1 MVEIVKAPSVLA
13 DTELAGLLDSYDAMI
28 GELSPRNATAVWER
42 AGAGAQDDV
51 RRSDAPPSRGDVN
64 LRLSDAYSQTSKS
77 FSETDLHDVDGMLD
91 RISRLVGDLV
101 YQEGEQL
108 LEVDTLAQLASF
120 APGRLCSRFAERD
133 AEIALPSAEDT
144 RCAVLFADISGF
156 TSLTERLAEK
166 GAVGAEELTAALNR
180 YFGQLIDI
188 IDEFGGDVLKFAG
201 DALLATFEDR
211 RVTAENRHEG
221 EDLTDA
227 SARATAASLV
237 IQKQMLDFP
246 EVEGTKLSLK
256 IGLAAGDL
264 RMLHLGGVFGRC
276 ELLMV
281 GEPLRELGDANDL
294 AGPGDIIAAASL
306 WNRID
311 ELADGA
317 PLQDGAVRVMSLS
330 RPADDFKC
338 TDSSGQSILT
348 DAPFRAD
355 SIAAI
360 RGYIPAAIYS
370 RLAAGQ
376 TDWLGELRKVT
387 VVFANL
393 PGFNIHTRLDD
404 AQKVMTVLQQTI
416 YHFEGSLNKLS
427 VDDKG
432 VSLLAGFG
440 LPPVAHEDDAARAIG
455 AALALKERIN
465 ELGWECS
472 IGVAT
477 GRIFCG
483 AYGNEERREYTMIG
497 DTVNTSARLMQAAKR
512 GILSD
517 QMTHAAAMSQFD
529 FATLDPLSMKGKKEP
544 VACFRPIHRRAAT
557 RKTSARQ
564 VTVFGRK
571 AERELFRDLLL
582 DLLDRDQRSL
592 LLLEGD
598 AGIGKSHIAYACAQ
612 QAEVQGCRIL
622 HGHGDAIDRSTPWF
636 AWRSVFEELLDA
648 ETLPENQDELEAAI
662 CSRIELD
669 HELRK
674 LLPLMSS
681 VLPFGWIENE
691 WTAQMKGAIRADNT
705 NRLLARLLELA
716 ATQQPMVL
724 QLEDLHYFDSA
735 SLGLLR
741 VVAGHVP
748 RLLTLATSRPLP
760 WLLPKELRAVVS
772 EDSSHQ
778 VTLGPLAAEDSVRM
792 VERILGVERMPR
804 PVEKLV
810 RLRTQGRPL
819 YVEELAYALRDTGT
833 VSVTDGVA
841 KLVGDLEEFEAREV
855 SGSLEGVIINRV
867 DRLPPAEQLTL
878 KVASVVGYEFV
889 SSLLHDV
896 FPIEKDRQHL
906 ETYLSSL
913 DQSKLIRSVAGDHGA
928 EHSFRNRTLRDVA
941 YNLVLVKHRTEL
953 HAEIAAWIEDKH
965 AADLDSQY
973 PRLAEHWQQAGNL
986 SRAIECLEAAGQNA
1000 LINNAN
1006 REAVTFYRKTLELA
1020 EQISERFD
1028 RIREGRWH
1036 RKYGEALYRVGEV
1049 PASMREL
1056 RKALRLLGHADSESI
1071 IGQLINGNVEMVRQF
1086 ATRIRRRVTKASKAA
1101 PNEALLESV
1110 RAYERLVE
1118 IQYQRTDMP
1127 AFLLATFRALNLAER
1142 YGFSP
1147 ELARCY
1153 SNVSAMTSAMMLSKA
1168 ADRYTERAKRVAE
1181 KSKDLSTT
1189 AYVQTINSVHF
1200 IGQGKWEAARE
1211 TLDQALELCTSI
1223 GDHRRW
1229 SEATALTLN
1238 LSCWSGEW
1246 DRLARHARKLCAAAD
1261 SGLGI
1266 QVATWAYGWLLWVES
1281 ARDPSSA
1288 AVLAAEVELR
1298 HWLDADEELALADE
1312 VLARGGLL
1320 FARLRRGELTS
1331 ALEIADQIEN
1341 VIGNAQPVA
1350 VYLLPV
1356 YSALVD
1362 LYTAV
1367 CVAKPDVSIK
1377 RKMIS
1382 RLRRMQRR
1390 LAIFS
1395 MLIPISSP
1403 LKCLCDGRIHQL
1415 KGRTSR
1421 ARRSL
1426 RKGLQVSERYRM
1438 PYFSALLEFELGR
1451 IVGSEP
1457 DGQALTA
1464 SAQARF
1470 LAMGISHSPV
1480 SS

>member
-13 DTELAGLLDSYDAMI
+13 DAELSELLDSFDALL
-28 GELSPRNATAVWER
+28 GELSPRNSTAVWDHSSQ
-42 AGAGAQDDV
+42 GNT
-51 RRSDAPPSRGDVN
+51 GDVN
-64 LRLSDAYSQTSKS
+64 LRISDTYSQSSKS
-77 FSETDLHDVDGMLD
+77 ISETDLSDVDGMLD

-101 YQEGEQL
+101 YQECGQL
-108 LEVDTLAQLASF
+108 LEADTLAQLASF
-120 APGRLCSRFAERD
+120 APGRLCTRFAERE
-133 AEIALPSAEDT
+133 AEIPLPSAEDVS
-144 RCAVLFADISGF
+144 CAVLFADISGF
-156 TSLTERLAEK
+156 TNLTERLAEK

-188 IDEFGGDVLKFAG
+188 IDDFGGDVLKFAG

-211 RVTAENRHEG
+211 GEGRVLEAGH
-221 EDLTDA
+221 LTDA
-227 SARATAASLV
+227 SARAAAASLV
-237 IQKQMLDFP
+237 IQNQMLDFP
-246 EVEGTKLSLK
+246 AVEGTKLSLK

-306 WNRID
+306 WKRI
-311 ELADGA
+311 EGVAVGSPMSDGN
-317 PLQDGAVRVMSLS
+317 VRVETLGRSTG
-330 RPADDFKC
+330 DFVC
-338 TDSSGQSILT
+338 SDSSGQSLLT
-348 DAPFRAD
+348 AAPFRAD

-465 ELGWECS
+465 ELGCECS

-517 QMTHAAAMSQFD
+517 RATHAAAMSQFD
-529 FATLDPLSMKGKKEP
+529 FATLDPLAMKGKKDP
-544 VACFRPIHRRAAT
+544 VACFRPIQRRAAT

-571 AERELFRDLLL
+571 PERELFRELLL
-582 DLLDRDQRSL
+582 DLLDRDQSSV

-598 AGIGKSHIAYACAQ
+598 AGIGKSHIAYASAQ

-622 HGHGDAIDRSTPWF
+622 HGHGDAIEQSTPWF
-636 AWRSVFEELLDA
+636 AWRSVFEQILDA
-648 ETLPENQDELEAAI
+648 DTLPQASDELEAAV
-662 CSRIELD
+662 CSRVELD
-669 HELRK
+669 EELKK

-681 VLPFGWIENE
+681 VLPLGWSENE
-691 WTAQMKGAIRADNT
+691 WTSQMKGAIRSDNT
-705 NRLLARLLELA
+705 NRLLTRFIEHAVAQKPL
-716 ATQQPMVL
+716 VL
-724 QLEDLHYFDSA
+724 VLEDLHYVDSA

-741 VVAGHVP
+741 LVAGKVD
-748 RLLTLATSRPLP
+748 RLLCLVTTRPLP
-760 WLLPKELRAVVS
+760 RPLPKELQMLLAES
-772 EDSSHQ
+772 TSHQ
-778 VTLGPLAAEDSVRM
+778 TLLGPLSADDSVRM
-792 VERILGVERMPR
+792 VERILGAERLPR
-804 PVEKLV
+804 PVEQLV
-810 RLRTQGRPL
+810 RSRTQGQPL
-819 YVEELAYALRDTGT
+819 YVEELAYALRDTKT
-833 VSVTDGVA
+833 VCVIDAAA
-841 KLVGDLEEFEAREV
+841 KLVGNLDEFEAREV

-867 DRLPPAEQLTL
+867 DRLPPPEQLTL
-878 KVASVVGYEFV
+878 KVASVVGYEFASAV
-889 SSLLHDV
+889 LRDV
-896 FPIEKDRQHL
+896 FPIKKEREHL
-906 ETYLSSL
+906 ETHLSSL
-913 DQSKLIRSVAGDHGA
+913 DRSKLIRSLNADQDA
-928 EHSFRNRTLRDVA
+928 EHSFRNRTVRDVA

-953 HAEIAAWIEDKH
+953 HAEIAEWIEDKH
-965 AADLDSQY
+965 AADLDGQY
-973 PRLAEHWQQAGNL
+973 PRLAENWQQAGNL
-986 SRAIECLEAAGQNA
+986 TRAIECLESAGQNA

-1006 REAVTFYRKTLELA
+1006 REAVTFYRRTLELA
-1020 EQISERFD
+1020 ERASESFD
-1028 RIREGRWH
+1028 SIREGRWH

-1056 RKALRLLGHADSESI
+1056 RKALRILGHADSESMV
-1071 IGQLINGNVEMVRQF
+1071 GQLLNGNVEMLRQLV
-1086 ATRIRRRVTKASKAA
+1086 TRILRRFTKSSQAA
-1101 PNEALLESV
+1101 PSEALIESI

-1127 AFLLATFRALNLAER
+1127 AFLLATFRALNLAEQ

-1153 SNVSAMTSAMMLSKA
+1153 SNVSAMVSAMLLPNA
-1168 ADRYTERAKRVAE
+1168 ADRYTERAKLVAT
-1181 KSKDLSTT
+1181 KSNDLSTT

-1200 IGQGKWEAARE
+1200 IGQGNWETARE

-1238 LSCWSGEW
+1238 LSCWNGEW
-1246 DRLARHARKLCAAAD
+1246 DRLAKHARKLRDAAD
-1261 SGLGI
+1261 TGLGI

-1281 ARDPSSA
+1281 AKDPHSEE
-1288 AVLAAEVELR
+1288 VLDAERELQ

-1320 FARLRRGELTS
+1320 FARLRRGEWSS
-1331 ALEIADQIEN
+1331 ALEIADQIET

-1362 LYTAV
+1362 LYSAGCAAEPGAAT
-1367 CVAKPDVSIK
+1367 
-1377 RKMIS
+1377 RKKMMS

-1395 MLIPISSP
+1395 LVIPISSP
-1403 LKCLCDGRIHQL
+1403 LKRLCDGRINLLNGRVAQARSSFR
-1415 KGRTSR
+1415 KGRKR
-1421 ARRSL
+1421 
-1426 RKGLQVSERYRM
+1426 SERFRM
-1438 PYFSALLEFELGR
+1438 PYFTALLEFELAR
-1451 IVGSEP
+1451 IVKGENE
-1457 DGQALTA
+1457 GRELAM
-1464 SAQARF
+1464 SAQHCFAK
-1470 LAMGISHSPV
+1470 LGMNCSPM
-1480 SS
+1480 S

>member
-13 DTELAGLLDSYDAMI
+13 DSELSELLDSFDAMI
-28 GELSPRNATAVWER
+28 GEISPRNATAVWER
-42 AGAGAQDDV
+42 ASQKNTGQENTGQENTG
-51 RRSDAPPSRGDVN
+51 SVN
-64 LRLSDAYSQTSKS
+64 LRLSDAYSQSCES
-77 FSETDLHDVDGMLD
+77 LSEHDLHDADGMLD

-101 YQEGEQL
+101 YQEGEHL
-108 LEVDTLAQLASF
+108 LEADTLAQLASF
-120 APGRLCSRFAERD
+120 APGRLCTRFAARD
-133 AEIALPSAEDT
+133 SEIALPSAEDVS
-144 RCAVLFADISGF
+144 CAVLFADISGF

-166 GAVGAEELTAALNR
+166 GVVGAEELTAALNR

-188 IDEFGGDVLKFAG
+188 IDDFGGDVLKFAG

-211 RVTAENRHEG
+211 EHG
-221 EDLTDA
+221 ETPDGDDLKDA
-227 SARATAASLV
+227 SARAAAASLV
-237 IQKQMLDFP
+237 IQEQMLDFP

-294 AGPGDIIAAASL
+294 AGPGDIIAADSL
-306 WNRID
+306 WQRI
-311 ELADGA
+311 EHHSEGEKLADGN
-317 PLQDGAVRVMSLS
+317 VRVKLLN
-330 RPADDFKC
+330 RPADEFQC
-338 TDSSGQSILT
+338 SDSSGQSMLAA
-348 DAPFRAD
+348 APFRAD
-355 SIAAI
+355 SISAI

-404 AQKVMTVLQQTI
+404 AQKVMTALQQTI

-512 GILSD
+512 GILADKS
-517 QMTHAAAMSQFD
+517 THAAAMSQFD
-529 FATLDPLSMKGKKEP
+529 FATLDPLSMKGKKDP
-544 VACFRPIHRRAAT
+544 VACFRPIQRRAAT

-571 AERELFRDLLL
+571 PERELFKELLL
-582 DLLDRDQRSL
+582 DLLDRDQRSV

-622 HGHGDAIDRSTPWF
+622 HGNGDAIERSTPWF
-636 AWRSVFEELLDA
+636 AWRSVFEEILDV
-648 ETLPENQDELEAAI
+648 ESLPQEAGELEAAV
-662 CSRIELD
+662 CSRVELD
-669 HELRK
+669 DELK
-674 LLPLMSS
+674 NLLPLMSS
-681 VLPFGWIENE
+681 VLPLGWTENK
-691 WTAQMKGAIRADNT
+691 WTSQMKGAIRADNT
-705 NRLLARLLELA
+705 NRLLARVLEHAAQQERLVLL
-716 ATQQPMVL
+716 
-724 QLEDLHYFDSA
+724 LEDLHYFDSA

-741 VVAGHVP
+741 VVAGRVD
-748 RLLTLATSRPLP
+748 RLLSVVTARPLP
-760 WLLPKELRAVVS
+760 RPLPKELQAVLD
-772 EDSSHQ
+772 EASSHEM
-778 VTLGPLAAEDSVRM
+778 VLGPLAADDSVRL
-792 VERILGVERMPR
+792 VERILGADRLPR
-804 PVEKLV
+804 PVEELV
-810 RLRTQGRPL
+810 RTRTNGQPL
-819 YVEELAYALRDTGT
+819 YVEELAYALRDTKT
-833 VSVTDGVA
+833 VCVVDGAA
-841 KLVGDLEEFEAREV
+841 KLVEDLDEFEAREV

-867 DRLPPAEQLTL
+867 DRLPPPEQLTL
-878 KVASVVGYEFV
+878 KVASVVGYEFG

-896 FPIEKDRQHL
+896 FPIEKERQHL
-906 ETYLSSL
+906 EAYLASL
-913 DQSKLIRSVAGDHGA
+913 DHSKLIRSEGGDDES
-928 EHSFRNRTLRDVA
+928 EHSFRNRTFRDVA

-965 AADLDSQY
+965 AADLDGQY

-986 SRAIECLEAAGQNA
+986 LRAIECLESAGQNA

-1020 EQISERFD
+1020 EQSSESFD

-1056 RKALRLLGHADSESI
+1056 RKALRLLGHADSESVV
-1071 IGQLINGNVEMVRQF
+1071 GQLVNGNVEMVRQF
-1086 ATRIRRRVTKASKAA
+1086 ATRMRRRFMKVLKAA
-1101 PNEALLESV
+1101 PSEALLESI

-1153 SNVSAMTSAMMLSKA
+1153 SNVSAMTSAMMIPKS
-1168 ADRYTERAKRVAE
+1168 ADRYTERAKRVAAKAGE
-1181 KSKDLSTT
+1181 LSTT

-1200 IGQGKWEAARE
+1200 IGQGNWQAARE
-1211 TLDQALELCTSI
+1211 TLDEALELCTSI

-1229 SEATALTLN
+1229 SEATALTIN
-1238 LSCWSGEW
+1238 LSCWNGEW
-1246 DRLARHARKLCAAAD
+1246 DRLARHARRLCEAAD
-1261 SGLGI
+1261 TGLGI

-1281 ARDPSSA
+1281 ARDPHSA
-1288 AVLAAEVELR
+1288 AVSAAEVELK

-1320 FARLRRGELTS
+1320 FAHLRRGHLTE
-1331 ALEIADQIEN
+1331 ALEVAQQIET

-1367 CVAKPDVSIK
+1367 CAAEQDATIRLQMIK
-1377 RKMIS
+1377 

-1395 MLIPISSP
+1395 VVIPISSP
-1403 LKCLCDGRIHQL
+1403 LKSLCDGRISLL
-1415 KGRTSR
+1415 KGRPSR
-1421 ARRSL
+1421 ARRSF
-1426 RKGLQVSERYRM
+1426 RKGLQLSERYRM
-1438 PYFSALLEFELGR
+1438 PYFTALNELELARIADSEAESSALSRAATERFGKLGLDHLR
-1451 IVGSEP
+1451 M
-1457 DGQALTA
+1457 A
-1464 SAQARF
+1464 SSQ
-1470 LAMGISHSPV
+1470 
-1480 SS
+1480 

>member
-1 MVEIVKAPSVLA
+1 MVEIVKAPSVMA
-13 DTELAGLLDSYDAMI
+13 NAELAELLDSYDAMI

-42 AGAGAQDDV
+42 AIARDDGQPNGGLA
-51 RRSDAPPSRGDVN
+51 DAGDVK

-77 FSETDLHDVDGMLD
+77 LSETDLHDVDGMLD
-91 RISRLVGDLV
+91 RISRMVGDLV
-101 YQEGEQL
+101 YQECGQL

-120 APGRLCSRFAERD
+120 APGRLCTRFAERE
-133 AEIALPSAEDT
+133 AEIPLPSAEDVS
-144 RCAVLFADISGF
+144 CAVLFADISGF
-156 TSLTERLAEK
+156 TNLTERLAEK

-188 IDEFGGDVLKFAG
+188 IDDFGGDVLKFAG

-211 RVTAENRHEG
+211 REG
-221 EDLTDA
+221 EGLTDA

-237 IQKQMLDFP
+237 IQEQMLDFP

-306 WNRID
+306 WKRID
-311 ELADGA
+311 RLADGS
-317 PLQDGAVRVMSLS
+317 PLQDGAVRVESLS
-330 RPADDFKC
+330 RSADEFKC
-338 TDSSGQSILT
+338 SDSSGQSILT

-355 SIAAI
+355 SISAI

-370 RLAAGQ
+370 RLAAGH

-393 PGFNIHTRLDD
+393 PGFNIHTQLDD

-465 ELGWECS
+465 ALGWECS

-517 QMTHAAAMSQFD
+517 QTTHVAAMSQFD
-529 FATLDPLSMKGKKEP
+529 FATLDPLNMKGKKQP
-544 VACFRPIHRRAAT
+544 VACFRPIQRRAAS

-571 AERELFRDLLL
+571 PERELFRELLL
-582 DLLDRDQRSL
+582 DLLDREQRSL

-598 AGIGKSHIAYACAQ
+598 AGIGKSHVAYACAQ
-612 QAEVQGCRIL
+612 QAELQGCRIL
-622 HGHGDAIDRSTPWF
+622 HGHGDAIERSTPWF
-636 AWRSVFEELLDA
+636 AWRSVFEEVLDA
-648 ETLPENQDELEAAI
+648 ETLPKNQEELEAAI
-662 CSRIELD
+662 CERVELD
-669 HELRK
+669 VELRK

-705 NRLLARLLELA
+705 NRLLARMLELA
-716 ATQQPMVL
+716 AEQQPIVL

-741 VVAGHVP
+741 VVTGHVP
-748 RLLTLATSRPLP
+748 RLLTLATARPLP
-760 WLLPKELRAVVS
+760 RPLPKELQTVVS
-772 EDSSHQ
+772 EGSSHQ
-778 VTLGPLAAEDSVRM
+778 ISLGPLAAEDSVRM
-792 VERILGVERMPR
+792 VERVLGADRLPR
-804 PVEKLV
+804 PVEELV
-810 RLRTQGRPL
+810 RTRTNGQPL

-833 VSVTDGVA
+833 VCVVDGVA
-841 KLVGDLEEFEAREV
+841 KLVGDLDEFEAREV

-867 DRLPPAEQLTL
+867 DRLPPPEQLTL
-878 KVASVVGYEFV
+878 KVASVVGYEFA

-896 FPIEKDRQHL
+896 FPIEKECQHL
-906 ETYLSSL
+906 ETHLASL
-913 DQSKLIRSVAGDHGA
+913 DKSKLIRSVAGDLGA

-953 HAEIAAWIEDKH
+953 HAEISAWIETKH
-965 AADLDSQY
+965 AADLDGHF
-973 PRLAEHWQQAGNL
+973 PRLAEHWQLAGNL

-1020 EQISERFD
+1020 EQSSESFD

-1049 PASMREL
+1049 PSSMREL
-1056 RKALRLLGHADSESI
+1056 RKALHMLGHADSESI
-1071 IGQLINGNVEMVRQF
+1071 IGQLIHGNVEMLRQL
-1086 ATRIRRRVTKASKAA
+1086 ATRIRRRFTKVSKTA
-1101 PNEALLESV
+1101 PSEALLESI

-1127 AFLLATFRALNLAER
+1127 AFLLATFRSLNLAER

-1153 SNVSAMTSAMMLSKA
+1153 SNVSAMTSAMMIPKS
-1168 ADRYTERAKRVAE
+1168 ADRYTERAKRVAV
-1181 KSKDLSTT
+1181 KAGDRSTT

-1200 IGQGKWEAARE
+1200 IGHGKWEAARE

-1238 LSCWSGEW
+1238 LSCWNGEW
-1246 DRLARHARKLCAAAD
+1246 DRLARHARKLCDAAD
-1261 SGLGI
+1261 TGLGI

-1281 ARDPSSA
+1281 AKDPHSA

-1320 FARLRRGELTS
+1320 FASLRRGEWTK
-1331 ALEIADQIEN
+1331 AVEIADQIET

-1367 CVAKPDVSIK
+1367 CAAATDVSIK
-1377 RKMIS
+1377 REMMS

-1395 MLIPISSP
+1395 LVIPISSP
-1403 LKCLCDGRIHQL
+1403 LKRLCAGRIHL
-1415 KGRTSR
+1415 LNGRTSR
-1421 ARRSL
+1421 ARRSF
-1426 RKGLQVSERYRM
+1426 RKGLQLAERFRM
-1438 PYFSALLEFELGR
+1438 PYFTALNEFELARITEFESEGR
-1451 IVGSEP
+1451 
-1457 DGQALTA
+1457 QLTL
-1464 SAQARF
+1464 SAQNGFRR
-1470 LAMGISHSPV
+1470 LGISDIAISR
-1480 SS
+1480 

>member
-13 DTELAGLLDSYDAMI
+13 DAELAELLDSYDAMI
-28 GELSPRNATAVWER
+28 GELSPRNATAIWER
-42 AGAGAQDDV
+42 AIAQDDEPTNDV
-51 RRSDAPPSRGDVN
+51 QPDGGHVN
-64 LRLSDAYSQTSKS
+64 LRLSDAYSQTSQ
-77 FSETDLHDVDGMLD
+77 FLSETDLHDVDGMLD

-101 YQEGEQL
+101 YQECEHL
-108 LEVDTLAQLASF
+108 LEFDTLAQLASF

-133 AEIALPSAEDT
+133 SEIALPSAEDT
-144 RCAVLFADISGF
+144 SCAVLFADISGF

-188 IDEFGGDVLKFAG
+188 IDDFGGDVLKFAG

-211 RVTAENRHEG
+211 REG
-221 EDLTDA
+221 EDLTGA

-237 IQKQMLDFP
+237 IQEQMLDFP

-264 RMLHLGGVFGRC
+264 RMLHIGGVFGRC

-306 WNRID
+306 WKRID
-311 ELADGA
+311 KLADA
-317 PLQDGAVRVMSLS
+317 SPLQNGAVRVESMN
-330 RPADDFKC
+330 RRTDDFKC
-338 TDSSGQSILT
+338 SDSSGQSILT

-355 SIAAI
+355 SISAI

-404 AQKVMTVLQQTI
+404 AQKVMTTLQQTV

-455 AALALKERIN
+455 AALALKDRIN

-517 QMTHAAAMSQFD
+517 QTTHAAAMSQFD
-529 FATLDPLSMKGKKEP
+529 FESLDPLSMKGKKEP
-544 VACFRPIHRRAAT
+544 VVCFRPIQRRAAT

-571 AERELFRDLLL
+571 SERELFKELLL
-582 DLLDRDQRSL
+582 DLLDRHQNSVFW
-592 LLLEGD
+592 LEGD
-598 AGIGKSHIAYACAQ
+598 AGFGKSHLAYACIQ

-622 HGHGDAIDRSTPWF
+622 HGHGDAIEQSTPWF
-636 AWRSVFEELLDA
+636 AWRSVFEEVLDA
-648 ETLPENQDELEAAI
+648 EMLPQNQDDLEEAV

-669 HELRK
+669 GELKK
-674 LLPLMSS
+674 LLPLLSS
-681 VLPFGWIENE
+681 VLPLGWSENE
-691 WTAQMKGAIRADNT
+691 WTSQMKGAIRADNT
-705 NRLLARLLELA
+705 NRLLACILAHSAQEKPLVLL
-716 ATQQPMVL
+716 
-724 QLEDLHYFDSA
+724 LEDLHYFDSA

-741 VVAGHVP
+741 VVAGRVD
-748 RLLTLATSRPLP
+748 RLLSVVTSRPLP
-760 WLLPKELRAVVS
+760 RPLPREVQIVLDAAG
-772 EDSSHQ
+772 SHQ
-778 VTLGPLAAEDSVRM
+778 RVLGPLAADDSVRM
-792 VERILGVERMPR
+792 VERVLGTERLPR
-804 PVEKLV
+804 PVEELV
-810 RLRTQGRPL
+810 RTRTNGQPL
-819 YVEELAYALRDTGT
+819 YIEELAYALRDTGT
-833 VSVTDGVA
+833 VCVVDGVA
-841 KLVGDLEEFEAREV
+841 KLIGDLSEFEAREV
-855 SGSLEGVIINRV
+855 SGSLEGVIVNRV
-867 DRLPPAEQLTL
+867 DRLPPPEQLTL
-878 KVASVVGYEFV
+878 KVASVVGYEFA
-889 SSLLHDV
+889 STLLHDV
-896 FPIEKDRQHL
+896 FPIENERQHL
-906 ETYLSSL
+906 ETHLALL
-913 DQSKLIRSVAGDHGA
+913 DQSKLIRRADNDQESG
-928 EHSFRNRTLRDVA
+928 HSFRNRTLRDVA

-953 HAEIAAWIEDKH
+953 HAEIAAWIENRH
-965 AADLDSQY
+965 AADLDPHH

-986 SRAIECLEAAGQNA
+986 LRAIECLEAAGQNA

-1020 EQISERFD
+1020 ELSAETFD
-1028 RIREGRWH
+1028 RLREGRWH

-1049 PASMREL
+1049 PASMREF
-1056 RKALRLLGHADSESI
+1056 RKALRMLGHADSESI
-1071 IGQLINGNVEMVRQF
+1071 IGQLTNGNIEMVRQF
-1086 ATRIRRRVTKASKAA
+1086 VTRIRRRFTKDSTAA
-1101 PNEALLESV
+1101 PNEALLESI

-1142 YGFSP
+1142 YGFSS

-1153 SNVSAMTSAMMLSKA
+1153 SNVSAMTSAMLLPEA
-1168 ADRYTERAKRVAE
+1168 ADRYTQRAERVAE
-1181 KSKDLSTT
+1181 RANDLSTV

-1200 IGQGKWEAARE
+1200 IGQGNWEAGRK

-1238 LSCWSGEW
+1238 LSCWTGEW
-1246 DRLARHARKLCAAAD
+1246 ERLARHARKLCDAAD
-1261 SGLGI
+1261 TELGV
-1266 QVATWAYGWLLWVES
+1266 QVATWAYGWLLWVAS
-1281 ARDPSSA
+1281 ARDPHSA
-1288 AVLAAEVELR
+1288 DVLDAEDELK

-1320 FARLRRGELTS
+1320 FARLRRGEWAN

-1362 LYTAV
+1362 LYAAV
-1367 CVAKPDVSIK
+1367 CAAERDVVAKRS
-1377 RKMIS
+1377 MI
-1382 RLRRMQRR
+1382 RLLRRMQRR

-1395 MLIPISSP
+1395 VMIPISSP
-1403 LKCLCDGRIHQL
+1403 LKRLCDGRLHVL
-1415 KGRTSR
+1415 KGQTSR
-1421 ARRSL
+1421 ARRSF
-1426 RKGLQVSERYRM
+1426 RIGLQLAERYRM
-1438 PYFSALLEFELGR
+1438 PYFSALLELELAR
-1451 IVGSEP
+1451 IVASESESREL
-1457 DGQALTA
+1457 AATA
-1464 SAQARF
+1464 QGRF
-1470 LAMGISHSPV
+1470 QSLGMTHVPMA
-1480 SS
+1480 

>member
-13 DTELAGLLDSYDAMI
+13 DAELSELLDSYDVLI

-42 AGAGAQDDV
+42 ASQEN
-51 RRSDAPPSRGDVN
+51 SGDVN
-64 LRLSDAYSQTSKS
+64 LRLSDAYSQS
-77 FSETDLHDVDGMLD
+77 SELLSENDLNDVDRMLE

-101 YQEGEQL
+101 YQECEHL
-108 LEVDTLAQLASF
+108 LEADTLAQLASF
-120 APGRLCSRFAERD
+120 APGRLCTRFADRES
-133 AEIALPSAEDT
+133 EIALPSAEDISG
-144 RCAVLFADISGF
+144 AVLFADISGF

-188 IDEFGGDVLKFAG
+188 IDDFGGDVLKFAG

-211 RVTAENRHEG
+211 EHG
-221 EDLTDA
+221 EKSEDDDLKDA
-227 SARATAASLV
+227 SARAAAASLV

-294 AGPGDIIAAASL
+294 AGPGDIIAADSL
-306 WNRID
+306 WQRID
-311 ELADGA
+311 HQSEGEKLADGN
-317 PLQDGAVRVMSLS
+317 VRVESLN
-330 RPADDFKC
+330 RPSDEFQC
-338 TDSSGQSILT
+338 SDSSGQSMLAA
-348 DAPFRAD
+348 APFRAD
-355 SIAAI
+355 SISAI

-404 AQKVMTVLQQTI
+404 AQKVMTALQQTI

-455 AALALKERIN
+455 AALALKGKIN

-512 GILSD
+512 GILAD
-517 QMTHAAAMSQFD
+517 QTTHAAAMSQFD
-529 FATLDPLSMKGKKEP
+529 FATLDPLSMKGKKDP
-544 VACFRPIHRRAAT
+544 VACFRPIQRRATT

-564 VTVFGRK
+564 VTVFGRQ
-571 AERELFRDLLL
+571 AERELCRELLL
-582 DLLDRDQRSL
+582 DLLDRKQSSV

-598 AGIGKSHIAYACAQ
+598 AGIGKSHLAYAFAQ

-622 HGHGDAIDRSTPWF
+622 HGRGDAIERSTPWF
-636 AWRSVFEELLDA
+636 AWRSVFEEILDV
-648 ETLPENQDELEAAI
+648 ESLPVEPDELAAAV
-662 CSRIELD
+662 STRVDLD
-669 HELRK
+669 EEFRK
-674 LLPLMSS
+674 LLPLLSS
-681 VLPFGWIENE
+681 VLPLGWVENE
-691 WTAQMKGAIRADNT
+691 WTSQMKGAIRADNT
-705 NRLLARLLELA
+705 NRLLARIVEHASEQHPLV
-716 ATQQPMVL
+716 VL
-724 QLEDLHYFDSA
+724 LEDLHYFDSA
-735 SLGLLR
+735 SLRLLR
-741 VVAGHVP
+741 VVAGRVG
-748 RLLTLATSRPLP
+748 RLHCLVTSRPLP
-760 WLLPKELRAVVS
+760 RPLPKELQAVLA
-772 EDSSHQ
+772 EESSHQ
-778 VTLGPLAAEDSVRM
+778 LVLGPLSSDDSVRM
-792 VERILGVERMPR
+792 VERVLGAERLPR

-810 RLRTQGRPL
+810 RARTHGQPL
-819 YVEELAYALRDTGT
+819 YVEELAYALRDTET
-833 VSVTDGVA
+833 VSVVDGAA
-841 KLVGDLEEFEAREV
+841 KLVRDLDEFEAREV

-867 DRLPPAEQLTL
+867 DRLPPSEQLTL
-878 KVASVVGYEFV
+878 KVASVVGYEFP
-889 SSLLHDV
+889 STLLRDV
-896 FPIEKDRQHL
+896 FPIEKEREHL
-906 ETYLSSL
+906 DAHLSSL
-913 DQSKLIRSVAGDHGA
+913 DRSKLIRSVDNEHGS
-928 EHSFRNRTLRDVA
+928 EHSFRNRTIRDVA

-953 HAEIAAWIEDKH
+953 HAEIAAWIEGRH
-965 AADLDSQY
+965 TADLDAQF

-986 SRAIECLEAAGQNA
+986 IRAIECLEAAGQNA

-1006 REAVTFYRKTLELA
+1006 HEAVTFYRKTLELA
-1020 EQISERFD
+1020 ERSAESFDQIRV
-1028 RIREGRWH
+1028 GRWH

-1056 RKALRLLGHADSESI
+1056 RKALRLLGHADSESVV
-1071 IGQLINGNVEMVRQF
+1071 GQLFHGNVELLRQL
-1086 ATRIRRRVTKASKAA
+1086 ATRIRRRFTKASKAA
-1101 PNEALLESV
+1101 PSEALLESI

-1127 AFLLATFRALNLAER
+1127 AFLLATFRALNLAET
-1142 YGFSP
+1142 YGFSS

-1153 SNVSAMTSAMMLSKA
+1153 SNVSAMVSAMLLPKSA
-1168 ADRYTERAKRVAE
+1168 TRYTERAKRVAAKAGE
-1181 KSKDLSTT
+1181 LSTN

-1200 IGQGKWEAARE
+1200 IGQGEWEAARE

-1238 LSCWSGEW
+1238 LSCWNGEW
-1246 DRLARHARKLCAAAD
+1246 DRLARHARKLCDAAD
-1261 SGLGI
+1261 TSLGI

-1281 ARDPSSA
+1281 AKDPHSA
-1288 AVLAAEVELR
+1288 DVADAERELK
-1298 HWLDADEELALADE
+1298 HWLDADEVLALADE

-1320 FARLRRGELTS
+1320 FARLRRGEWSS
-1331 ALEIADQIEN
+1331 AMEIADQIES

-1362 LYTAV
+1362 LYSSVHASETD
-1367 CVAKPDVSIK
+1367 VAIK
-1377 RKMIS
+1377 RKMMS

-1390 LAIFS
+1390 LAVFS
-1395 MLIPISSP
+1395 LLIPISSP
-1403 LKCLCDGRIHQL
+1403 LKRLCDGRIHLL
-1415 KGRTSR
+1415 KKRNSR
-1421 ARRSL
+1421 ARRSF
-1426 RKGLQVSERYRM
+1426 RKGLQLSERFRM
-1438 PYFSALLEFELGR
+1438 PYFTAQLGAELAITVRSVSESRELMSLAQDMSNLLGC
-1451 IVGSEP
+1451 GSP
-1457 DGQALTA
+1457 
-1464 SAQARF
+1464 
-1470 LAMGISHSPV
+1470 
-1480 SS
+1480 